1 MPEDYHI
8 ICRLTITWIPN
19 KHYQNILQPAW
30 FNSDNPLLVLPL
42 NPLPFLLLAGKVINI
57 LPLGTEQILT
67 TGGATTESVSPD
79 GDESYQLKKQIGHIL
94 RKASQRHTSIFSER
108 MIGDLTPTRF
118 AVLATLT
125 KKQPLSQNELGR
137 CTAMDVATIKGVV
150 DRLKAIDLVS
160 VKPDENDGR
169 RNLIAL
175 TKQGAE
181 LIEQAIPIGCEITTE
196 TLAPLENGEQVLLI
210 QLLNKII

>member
-1 MPEDYHI
+1 M
-8 ICRLTITWIPN
+8 
-19 KHYQNILQPAW
+19 
-30 FNSDNPLLVLPL
+30 
-42 NPLPFLLLAGKVINI
+42 
-57 LPLGTEQILT
+57 T
-67 TGGATTESVSPD
+67 TGGLTTSSASSD
-79 GDESYQLKKQIGHIL
+79 NKDYQLKEQIGHIL

-118 AVLATLT
+118 AVLATLL

-150 DRLKAIDLVS
+150 DRLKAKNLVS

-175 TKQGAE
+175 TPEGAG
-181 LIEQAIPIGCEITTE
+181 LIDKAIPIGCEITAE
-196 TLAPLENGEQVLLI
+196 TLAPLDSEERDKLL